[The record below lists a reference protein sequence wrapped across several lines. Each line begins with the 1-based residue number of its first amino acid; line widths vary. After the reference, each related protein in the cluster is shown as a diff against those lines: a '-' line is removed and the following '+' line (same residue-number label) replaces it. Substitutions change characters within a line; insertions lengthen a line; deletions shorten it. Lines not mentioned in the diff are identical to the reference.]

1 LTRIGPYLILLV
13 FSVSFAGIS
22 KDPNVPSSDP
32 PVRAEG
38 IVIGLLL
45 PDHSHNDVIN
55 AAEFAIRK
63 ANTSGTYGNL
73 KFSLAIRYAEGFW
86 GAGSKESVNLVYED
100 QVCAIIGALDGR
112 NGHLAEQVAAKSH
125 LSYIETFATEPTLSQ
140 AFVPWF
146 KRVVPNDNQQAEILL
161 DQIKRDGGGRICILS
176 QESYDTR
183 FAERSLTRA
192 AARGNGRSPQILSLD
207 TTVFDREVLVRQILD
222 RDPDCLVIPFDA
234 SFMGDLLVSLRTA
247 RPSMKI
253 YGTLHFAMG
262 AELRGPG
269 WQDYEGVCMVYP
281 RLPGDPPAAL
291 ADSRSAY
298 LYDAF
303 HLVMQAAYRT
313 GTQRDAI
320 SDFIS
325 QTPYSGG
332 ITGSISFD
340 DLGNR
345 QDACTLIRIQN
356 GKPRYLETP

>member
-1 LTRIGPYLILLV
+1 MTRIGPYLVLLA
-13 FSVSFAGIS
+13 FTMSLPGIS
-22 KDPNVPSSDP
+22 KDPAGPRSDP
-32 PVRAEG
+32 PVRADE

-45 PDHSHNDVIN
+45 PDHSHNDVIH
-55 AAEFAIRK
+55 AAEFAIRQ

-73 KFSLAIRYAEGFW
+73 KFTLAVRYAEGFW
-86 GAGSKESVNLVYED
+86 GAGSKESVSLVYED
-100 QVCAIIGALDGR
+100 HVCAIIGALDGR
-112 NGHLAEQVAAKSH
+112 NGHLAEQVATKSH

-161 DQIKRDGGGRICILS
+161 DQIERDGGGRICILT

-183 FAERSLTRA
+183 FAERSLTKA

-207 TTVFDREVLVRQILD
+207 TTGYDREALVRQISEC
-222 RDPDCLVIPFDA
+222 DPDCLVIPFDA
-234 SFMGDLLVSLRTA
+234 SFMEDLLASLRTA

-262 AELRGPG
+262 AELRGP
-269 WQDYEGVCMVYP
+269 WQDYEGVCMIYP

-298 LYDAF
+298 LSDAF
-303 HLVMQAAYRT
+303 RLVMHAAYRT
-313 GTQRDAI
+313 GTQREAI

-325 QTPYSGG
+325 ETPFSEG

-340 DLGNR
+340 ELGNR
-345 QDACTLIRIQN
+345 QDACSLIRIQN

>member
-1 LTRIGPYLILLV
+1 M
-13 FSVSFAGIS
+13 SFPGIT
-22 KDPNVPSSDP
+22 KDPSVPPSGP
-32 PVRAEG
+32 PVRSGE

-45 PDHSHNDVIN
+45 PDHSHKEVIN
-55 AAEFAIRK
+55 AAEFAIRQ
-63 ANTSGTYGNL
+63 ANMSGTYGNL

-125 LSYIETFATEPTLSQ
+125 LSYIEAFATEPTLSQ

-146 KRVVPNDNQQAEILL
+146 KRVVPNDNQQAEILM
-161 DQIKRDGGGRICILS
+161 DRIGREGGGRICILT

-183 FAERSLTRA
+183 FAERSLTKA
-192 AARGNGRSPQILSLD
+192 AAMENGRPPQILSLD
-207 TTVFDREVLVRQILD
+207 TTGYDREAVVRQIMDL
-222 RDPDCLVIPFDA
+222 DPDCLVIPFDA
-234 SFMGDLLVSLRTA
+234 FFMKELLASLRMA

-269 WQDYEGVCMVYP
+269 WQDYEGVCMIYP

-298 LYDAF
+298 VSDAF
-303 HLVMQAAYRT
+303 HLVMNAAHRT
-313 GTQRDAI
+313 GTKREAI

-325 QTPYSGG
+325 ETPFSGG

-340 DLGNR
+340 ELGNR
-345 QDACTLIRIQN
+345 QDACSLIRIQN
-356 GKPRYLETP
+356 GKPRYL